1 MFQIPISKWSITL
14 AFSIYNS
21 VQVNRASISIY
32 SNSDAP
38 YQNSNYLNRYSW
50 AHSSVQVEFGSLLWL
65 HDASGQLH
73 RPAMLPERDFL
84 LWKFKN
90 NLDLVQIKI
99 LRLSVSYID
108 YRDDPVR
115 WDWIFFLK
123 KTTFDFSILIFQVQL
138 SFFLLPRP
146 KKRILKSTNNFR
158 VFDRVV
164 KTLWKILKSKFL
176 K

>member
-50 AHSSVQVEFGSLLWL
+50 ARSSVQVEFGSLLWL

-84 LWKFKN
+84 LWKFKKKFGVQT
-90 NLDLVQIKI
+90 LDLVQIKI
-99 LRLSVSYID
+99 LRLSIA

-146 KKRILKSTNNFR
+146 KE
-158 VFDRVV
+158 
-164 KTLWKILKSKFL
+164 
-176 K
+176 

>member
-1 MFQIPISKWSITL
+1 MFQIPFLSKWSITL

-50 AHSSVQVEFGSLLWL
+50 GRSSVQVEFESLLWS

-84 LWKFKN
+84 AWKFKK
-90 NLDLVQIKI
+90 IKFGPNRI
-99 LRLSVSYID
+99 KFLRWSLGMI
-108 YRDDPVR
+108 R
-115 WDWIFFLK
+115 WDLLNLVPREDNIRFFH
-123 KTTFDFSILIFQVQL
+123 FDFSSSAFIF
-138 SFFLLPRP
+138 S
-146 KKRILKSTNNFR
+146 S
-158 VFDRVV
+158 
-164 KTLWKILKSKFL
+164 SAS
-176 K
+176 

>member
-50 AHSSVQVEFGSLLWL
+50 GRSSVRVEFGSLLWL
-65 HDASGQLH
+65 HDASGRSH

-84 LWKFKN
+84 LCKFKKMVWVRSKS
-90 NLDLVQIKI
+90 DKVFKMIYIK
-99 LRLSVSYID
+99 
-108 YRDDPVR
+108 
-115 WDWIFFLK
+115 WIITSDEISWIIFLK

-146 KKRILKSTNNFR
+146 KK
-158 VFDRVV
+158 
-164 KTLWKILKSKFL
+164 
-176 K
+176 

>member
-50 AHSSVQVEFGSLLWL
+50 GRSSVRVEFGSLLWL
-65 HDASGQLH
+65 HDASGRSH

-84 LWKFKN
+84 LCKFKKN
-90 NLDLVQIKI
+90 GLGLVQI
-99 LRLSVSYID
+99 RQGFW
-108 YRDDPVR
+108 DDLYKMDNHIR
-115 WDWIFFLK
+115 WDFLNHFPKEDNIRFFH
-123 KTTFDFSILIFQVQL
+123 FDFSSSAFIF
-138 SFFLLPRP
+138 S
-146 KKRILKSTNNFR
+146 S
-158 VFDRVV
+158 
-164 KTLWKILKSKFL
+164 SAS
-176 K
+176 